1 MSTSATKTP
10 SKSPTAKKDS
20 PSFKSPLLARKITDL
35 ENKEKLTASDKK
47 LKQTVEGLKEYT
59 EKYKDEIIISFTS
72 FFETLEDKELIPIRE
87 AYKMY
92 LKKLDPNTPKLHL
105 KNHFS
110 PSDRPTGNTLFPT
123 LIQDIPPEVKSDTKP
138 AAIETGTIKQTTT
151 STGTG
156 SSDPPKEN
164 TTSGSNGIPN
174 PPSGGNNGGQPNPP
188 SGGNDGDNNKPP
200 SPPHQGNNSWS
211 GGGGEPPA
219 PSSSSNHTKPPPNG
233 PIMGGWKWLGTY
245 HEPWTGGKP
254 NCWWTG
260 LDNPVTDTNNPNY
273 LRGSGPKCTS
283 AYNARR
289 QGLYKDDP
297 DRRFSES
304 GDLDDFCKQLKHS
317 FNNNGLNTIAYRND
331 PSDADKMLYVLE
343 EYPRLHS
350 KTIKTQT
357 SLCKPKWDHYDK
369 ENDEAARKFLLE
381 SLQEN

>member
-10 SKSPTAKKDS
+10 SKSPTATKNS
-20 PSFKSPLLARKITDL
+20 PSFKSPFLARKITEL
-35 ENKEKLTASDKK
+35 ENKENLTASDEK
-47 LKQTVEGLKEYT
+47 LKETNDDLKT
-59 EKYKDEIIISFTS
+59 LSDKNKDEMILNFTS
-72 FFETLEDKELIPIRE
+72 FLDILEQEGQTEYLEAFKKHQDKLYPANARR
-87 AYKMY
+87 
-92 LKKLDPNTPKLHL
+92 PP
-105 KNHFS
+105 
-110 PSDRPTGNTLFPT
+110 DRPTGTTLFPT
-123 LIQDIPPEVKSDTKP
+123 VVLDIPPEVEPDTKP

-164 TTSGSNGIPN
+164 TTSGSNSIPN

-188 SGGNDGDNNKPP
+188 SGGNDGDNNEPP

-211 GGGGEPPA
+211 GGGGEPHA

-289 QGLYKDDP
+289 EGLYKDDP
-297 DRRFSES
+297 DQIFSKS
-304 GDLDDFCKQLKHS
+304 GNLDDFANS
-317 FNNNGLNTIAYRND
+317 
-331 PSDADKMLYVLE
+331 
-343 EYPRLHS
+343 
-350 KTIKTQT
+350 
-357 SLCKPKWDHYDK
+357 
-369 ENDEAARKFLLE
+369 
-381 SLQEN
+381 